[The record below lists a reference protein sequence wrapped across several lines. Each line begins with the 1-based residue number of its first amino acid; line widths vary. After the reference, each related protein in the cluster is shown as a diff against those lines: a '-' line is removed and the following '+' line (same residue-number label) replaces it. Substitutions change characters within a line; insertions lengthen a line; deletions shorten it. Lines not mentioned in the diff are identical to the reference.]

1 MVKDIN
7 KEIEK
12 LIMLKAE
19 VDEIETLK
27 NSGQK
32 VEVVSQLMYDFLSGK
47 GLLKQDTLYRITSHD
62 VGQYVEGF
70 RG

>member
-1 MVKDIN
+1 MAKNIN
-7 KEIEK
+7 QEIEK
-12 LIMLKAE
+12 LTMIKAE

-27 NSGQK
+27 NSGIK
-32 VEVVSQLMYDFLSGK
+32 MEVVSQLMYNFLSEK
-47 GLLKQDTLYRITSHD
+47 NLLKKDTFYRITSHE